1 MTAALDTVNRF
12 LTAAAKRDYETALP
26 LLSEDVEYQNM
37 PIMPVKGREAVKEQ
51 LEALL
56 AMGTDSEWKVLREV
70 ADGDVVMNER
80 VDVFVIGGKPVEL
93 PVMGVFVLRDGLIAE
108 WRDYFDLATITNA
121 LAEVAP
127 APPASGG

>member
-1 MTAALDTVNRF
+1 MTAALDTVNTF
-12 LTAAAKRDYETALP
+12 LTAAAKRDYDTALP
-26 LLSEDVEYQNM
+26 LLTEDVEYQNM

-80 VDVFVIGGKPVEL
+80 VDVFVIGGKPAEL

>member
-1 MTAALDTVNRF
+1 MSDALQTVNQF
-12 LTAAAKRDYETALP
+12 LAAAAKRDYETALP
-26 LLSEDVEYQNM
+26 LLTEDVEYQNM
-37 PIMPVKGREAVKEQ
+37 PIAPVKGRDAVKEQ

-80 VDVFVIGGKPVEL
+80 VDVFTIGGKPAEL

-108 WRDYFDLATITNA
+108 WRDYFDLQTIMGQ
-121 LAEVAP
+121 LP
-127 APPASGG
+127 QG

>member
-12 LTAAAKRDYETALP
+12 LTAAAKRDYDTALP

-37 PIMPVKGREAVKEQ
+37 PIMPVKGRDAVKEQ

-108 WRDYFDLATITNA
+108 WRDYFDLQTIMSQM
-121 LAEVAP
+121 P
-127 APPASGG
+127 QG